1 MPIKLHPLDWAVI
14 VVYGI
19 SMFAVAFWA
28 MRQVFDCGSFLLGKR
43 KLGKLMMMAA
53 TFAGGTNANHPM
65 AVAAATYK
73 EGFSGMWLS
82 LIWILLTP
90 FLWMYPPVVRR
101 LRIVTMVDIV
111 QLRFGP
117 LMGYVFK
124 IVGVILM
131 PFSMAFGLKSAAV
144 VVTVMTG
151 GALDDHQALLVIVV
165 PTILYTLMGGIIAAY
180 ATDILQGLLIVVLSF
195 LMIPFAI
202 YKGGGI
208 AALDAKIG
216 DQFTHLVSLAD
227 GHGFGPLW
235 IFWFLMGVLFAFP
248 ISTGVGSAGAKNEMA
263 ARLSVIGL
271 VIKRFCTVGW
281 GLVGL
286 LAMALYA
293 GTEVVKDHNA
303 VFAVAAADLLPV
315 VLRGVMVASMLAA
328 VMSSLDGGLV
338 GFAGLIVNNFYQQH
352 FVKHA
357 SPRHYLV
364 VARMVALAAAVMGYV
379 IAAYGVDDLVRY
391 AMFVEPMNGLVGMSI
406 LVALMW
412 RRATGVA
419 ALASVIVMFPLFF
432 IGQRWNFQEMPPVIS
447 HMARGIEWLYAW
459 GGAGVSIEA
468 AKRLP
473 IEISNPLYLIPGLVT
488 LIGVSLLTR
497 QHDPRQVEEFYARL
511 ETPLG
516 EEHRLAEAGFV
527 PDDLARLDKQLIVVP
542 EKDRD
547 WSRRML
553 LPDLLRFPW
562 LIATGQA
569 RWSDYRW
576 DWIGLAGSVLFV
588 AGFLY
593 GVEALGGLFR
603 GR

>member
-1 MPIKLHPLDWAVI
+1 MIKLTVYDWAVI
-14 VVYGI
+14 ALYGAA
-19 SMFAVAFWA
+19 MFAVAFWA
-28 MRQVFDCGSFLLGKR
+28 MSRIFDCGSFLLGKR
-43 KLGKLMMMAA
+43 RLGKLMMMAA

-151 GALDDHQALLVIVV
+151 GALDDNTALLVIVI
-165 PTILYTLMGGIIAAY
+165 PTLIYTLMGGIIAAY

-202 YKGGGI
+202 SRGGGI
-208 AALDAKIG
+208 DALDMKIA
-216 DQFTHLVSLAD
+216 DEFTHLVSSASGQGYGL
-227 GHGFGPLW
+227 LW

-248 ISTGVGSAGAKNEMA
+248 ISTGVGSAGAKNEMS
-263 ARLSVIGL
+263 ARLSVVGL

-281 GLVGL
+281 GLAGL
-286 LAMALYA
+286 LAIALYA
-293 GTEVVKDHNA
+293 GTSMVQKPDE

-328 VMSSLDGGLV
+328 VMSSLDGALI
-338 GFAGLIVNNFYQQH
+338 GFAGTIVNNFYQQH
-352 FVKHA
+352 FVRNA
-357 SPRHYLV
+357 SPAHYLV
-364 VARMVALAAAVMGYV
+364 VARTVAFVGAILGYV
-379 IAAYGVDDLVRY
+379 IAASSVDDLVRY
-391 AMFVEPMNGLVGMSI
+391 ATFVEPMNGLVGMSI

-412 RRATGVA
+412 RRTTGVA
-419 ALASVIVMFPLFF
+419 ALLSVIVMFPLFF
-432 IGQRWNFQEMPPVIS
+432 IGQRWNFNQMPWGIT
-447 HMARGIEWLYAW
+447 HMAQGIESLYGWL
-459 GGAGVSIEA
+459 GARVQIVA
-468 AKRLP
+468 DKRLP
-473 IEISNPLYLIPGLVT
+473 IEISNPLYLIPGLAT

-497 QHDPRQVEEFYARL
+497 QHNPRQVEEFYARL

-516 EEHRLAEAGFV
+516 QEHRLAEAGFV
-527 PDDLARLDKQLIVVP
+527 PDDLAHLDQEVIVVP

-593 GVEALGGLFR
+593 GVEALGALFR
-603 GR
+603 GQ